1 MGETIQMAKYALYAE
16 LKAQPGKE
24 AAVETFLKQGAQMA
38 QTETGTVN
46 WYGFK
51 EDKPGVFGIFDTFH
65 DEAGRDAHL
74 NGPIAQALMAKS
86 DEYFTEVPVIHKI
99 TLLAEK

>member
-1 MGETIQMAKYALYAE
+1 MAKYALYAE

-24 AAVETFLKQGAQMA
+24 AEVETFLKQGAQMA
-38 QTETGTVN
+38 QTETVTVN

-74 NGPIAQALMAKS
+74 NGPMAQALMAKS
-86 DEYFTEVPVIHKI
+86 DEYFTEAPVIHKI
-99 TLLAEK
+99 TLVAEK